1 MEFYDMPWYQM
12 PAKYQKQMLSAAH
25 SAQYGA
31 ILTMGPLGE
40 LDFAMASNVSH
51 FLISNDMTYDNHSL
65 LINNL
70 SFSLHDKFTSSQ

>member
-1 MEFYDMPWYQM
+1 MSWYQM

-40 LDFAMASNVSH
+40 LDFAMASNVSL
-51 FLISNDMTYDNHSL
+51 FLIRDN
-65 LINNL
+65 
-70 SFSLHDKFTSSQ
+70 FK